1 MRKFIFTILLFVP
14 VLSVSSV
21 YAGNMCLK
29 VYGSTPEKAF
39 QAGVEQLAEAESK
52 PENWKPP
59 WRKPPYS
66 NKPHLPSNKHPSRIS
81 TIPSTESVNP
91 APTSSKNVLKMRAV
105 VYCYKFDDFPP

>member
-1 MRKFIFTILLFVP
+1 MRKFIFTILLSVS

-52 PENWKPP
+52 PENWIKEDMQI
-59 WRKPPYS
+59 
-66 NKPHLPSNKHPSRIS
+66 HLLPKK
-81 TIPSTESVNP
+81 EKGFFV
-91 APTSSKNVLKMRAV
+91 AV
-105 VYCYKFDDFPP
+105 VYSVQHRKICDVVLPKTADAAKPKKCDADICSI